1 MHVHGPWPH
10 SGLHQDRRPNSDRGP
25 DRHRRRVPG
34 RRQHPAPGRARTRID
49 HCCVHLGRGVA
60 RHGGRF
66 WLLRRGGLRNRDR
79 GHRAAG
85 PQTAGGAFLPSQGA
99 SPRDRPTA
107 RRTSSVNNRS
117 VAIVTDSTSDLPSQ
131 LARTRSIT
139 IVPLTLHFEGLSLLD
154 GVDIRPSEFY
164 RKLPNATTHPTTS
177 QPAPGQFAEKYSE
190 LLANHDEVVSVHI
203 SEKLSGTYASAVQGA
218 EMTDAKRVHV
228 VDSQLVSMSL
238 GLLTLAASELAA
250 KGASADAVVERISAM
265 RDQVQTYF
273 SVATLEFLRRGG
285 RIGRASALLGSV
297 LQVKPVLCI
306 RDGLVTPLER
316 VRTFDRALN
325 RVIDLAREVDRGKG
339 LCVVVGHAD
348 AEEDAERVAR
358 ELEPVAETL
367 MIQPLGP
374 VVGAHAGPG
383 VVGVGCYP
391 ADLLPLGIKTAASA
405 RARA

>member
-1 MHVHGPWPH
+1 M
-10 SGLHQDRRPNSDRGP
+10 
-25 DRHRRRVPG
+25 
-34 RRQHPAPGRARTRID
+34 TI
-49 HCCVHLGRGVA
+49 
-60 RHGGRF
+60 
-66 WLLRRGGLRNRDR
+66 
-79 GHRAAG
+79 
-85 PQTAGGAFLPSQGA
+85 
-99 SPRDRPTA
+99 
-107 RRTSSVNNRS
+107 
-117 VAIVTDSTSDLPSQ
+117 AIVTDSTADLPAQ
-131 LARTRSIT
+131 LARTRAIT
-139 IVPLTLHFEGLSLLD
+139 VVPLTLNFEGRSLLD

-177 QPAPGQFAEKYSE
+177 QPSAGRFAETYAE
-190 LLANHDEVVSVHI
+190 LLKDHDEIISIHI

-218 EMTDAKRVHV
+218 DMTDPKRVHV

-238 GLLTLAASELAA
+238 GLITLAASEMAA
-250 KGASADAVVERISAM
+250 KGGDAANLVARISEM

-285 RIGRASALLGSV
+285 RIGRASAMLGSV

-325 RVIDLAREVDRGKG
+325 RVVELTRDVNRGKG
-339 LCVVVGHAD
+339 LCVIVGHAD
-348 AEEDAERVAR
+348 AEEDAGRVAR
-358 ELEPVAETL
+358 ELEPVCETL

-391 ADLLPLGIKTAASA
+391 ADILPLGIKSSATARTPA
-405 RARA
+405 